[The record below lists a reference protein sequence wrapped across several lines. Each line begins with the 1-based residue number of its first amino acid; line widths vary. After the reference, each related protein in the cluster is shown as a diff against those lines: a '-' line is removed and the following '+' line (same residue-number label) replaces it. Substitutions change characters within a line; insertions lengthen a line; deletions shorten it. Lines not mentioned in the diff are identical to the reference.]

1 MTKLILDEEEKAIL
15 DVEKLL
21 GLIAMVPVA
30 ESPRDMYEQIIV
42 QWRAMRAKRLE
53 LERQAKQAQEA
64 ETAFK
69 SYAIEVCRAQKLE
82 GVLIQGRI
90 TGLNTRNVATVSD
103 KEQLIKFMKETGDI
117 SLLQFRLATG
127 TVDEYKAAGKK
138 VPGTEYIDVYD
149 LSDKKA

>member
-1 MTKLILDEEEKAIL
+1 MNEEKIE
-15 DVEKLL
+15 DLL
-21 GLIAMVPVA
+21 LKISREPVGKA
-30 ESPRDMYEQIIV
+30 PRDLYETVIM
-42 QWRAMRAKRLE
+42 QWRDMRAKRLE
-53 LERQAKQAQEA
+53 LNRLMNEAQEK
-64 ETAFK
+64 ETALK

-82 GVLIQGRI
+82 GVLIGGRI

-103 KEQLIKFMKETGDI
+103 KEALVNFIRETGDI

-127 TVDEYKAAGKK
+127 TVDEYKENGVK

>member
-1 MTKLILDEEEKAIL
+1 MIDEKEELSA
-15 DVEKLL
+15 EKLL
-21 GLIAMVPVA
+21 SLVAMIPVA
-30 ESPRDMYEQIIV
+30 ESPRDLYERVIV

-53 LERQAKQAQEA
+53 LERQAKAAQET

-82 GVLIQGRI
+82 GVLIDGRI

-103 KEQLIKFMKETGDI
+103 KEKLIEFMRETGDI

-127 TVDEYKAAGKK
+127 TVDEYKATGVS
-138 VPGTEYIDVYD
+138 VPGVEYIDVYD
-149 LSDKKA
+149 LSDKKV